1 LAEQAKILVEEAE
14 ENNADDKVWNETWI
28 RWTTCSL
35 CEQRYHGVVMHAL
48 GWACWKTYVGRPEG
62 DWKLSLGCAMAQ
74 LGNGLAAGGHLED
87 ALSVR
92 EAELSMERRL
102 GASEANMLVVQ
113 GNLAGTYQMFGGHE
127 LAMRMKRDVYYGY
140 VRLYGEEHRGTLITA
155 FNFAVS
161 LLTLEKVEEAKLLL
175 RKSIPVTQRLLGES
189 HDLTF
194 RMRCTYAESL
204 YSDNCATLEDLRE
217 SVTTLEDTERI
228 ARRVLGAGHPI
239 VFVIEQEL
247 RKSREVLSARETPT
261 SV

>member
-1 LAEQAKILVEEAE
+1 
-14 ENNADDKVWNETWI
+14 
-28 RWTTCSL
+28 
-35 CEQRYHGVVMHAL
+35 
-48 GWACWKTYVGRPEG
+48 
-62 DWKLSLGCAMAQ
+62 MAQ